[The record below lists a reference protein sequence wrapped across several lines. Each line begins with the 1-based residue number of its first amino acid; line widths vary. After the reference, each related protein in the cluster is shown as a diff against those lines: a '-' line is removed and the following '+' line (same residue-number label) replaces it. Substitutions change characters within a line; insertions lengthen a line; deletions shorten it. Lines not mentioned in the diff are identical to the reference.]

1 MYYALPK
8 SFIILREKLNESK
21 IHYLP
26 GHKSCRKKPES
37 GLFSDCVT
45 DTMSLLVE
53 FKFSFQKILPSL
65 IKKKKFTSLQGSLL
79 KPIHYFNADAQGIR
93 WSEPPPVETV
103 TDHTLVHTN
112 SIQLYEGSNNELLN
126 WRFTLEQG
134 FNLFSVILQF
144 DGSGVATVSSSGDV
158 NPNPVFTSRFNV
170 SWVSGHV
177 TLVIFNVST
186 SDEGVFSCLLTDV
199 SGNQWKRN
207 IQVAVVGN

>member
-1 MYYALPK
+1 M
-8 SFIILREKLNESK
+8 
-21 IHYLP
+21 
-26 GHKSCRKKPES
+26 
-37 GLFSDCVT
+37 
-45 DTMSLLVE
+45 
-53 FKFSFQKILPSL
+53 
-65 IKKKKFTSLQGSLL
+65 
-79 KPIHYFNADAQGIR
+79 
-93 WSEPPPVETV
+93 
-103 TDHTLVHTN
+103 DHTGVRTN
-112 SIQLYEGSNNELLN
+112 SIQLYEGSNDKVLN

-134 FNLFSVILQF
+134 FNLVLVSLQF
-144 DGSGVATVSSSGDV
+144 DGSGVATLSSSGVV

>member
-1 MYYALPK
+1 M
-8 SFIILREKLNESK
+8 
-21 IHYLP
+21 
-26 GHKSCRKKPES
+26 
-37 GLFSDCVT
+37 
-45 DTMSLLVE
+45 
-53 FKFSFQKILPSL
+53 
-65 IKKKKFTSLQGSLL
+65 
-79 KPIHYFNADAQGIR
+79 
-93 WSEPPPVETV
+93 
-103 TDHTLVHTN
+103 VHTN

-177 TLVIFNVST
+177 ALVIFNVST
-186 SDEGVFSCLLTDV
+186 SDEGVFSCQLIDV

>member
-1 MYYALPK
+1 M
-8 SFIILREKLNESK
+8 
-21 IHYLP
+21 
-26 GHKSCRKKPES
+26 
-37 GLFSDCVT
+37 
-45 DTMSLLVE
+45 
-53 FKFSFQKILPSL
+53 
-65 IKKKKFTSLQGSLL
+65 
-79 KPIHYFNADAQGIR
+79 
-93 WSEPPPVETV
+93 
-103 TDHTLVHTN
+103 VHTN

-144 DGSGVATVSSSGDV
+144 DGSGVATLSSSGEV

-186 SDEGVFSCLLTDV
+186 SDEGVFSCRLTDV